1 MCVGGALLRAHPVY
15 VSHHNLCGAVWGCVL
30 CCLHLRVYMHTVHCA
45 VSEPYEAPASRIRGC
60 GCVCACLRLRSWAV
74 QGQVVLT
81 DTTAGFRCSP
91 RSHLV
96 FEDALR
102 YLGVKPSG
110 RPDDWAK
117 LRDDHYPVLR
127 KVSLV
132 AAHSV
137 AR

>member
-1 MCVGGALLRAHPVY
+1 M
-15 VSHHNLCGAVWGCVL
+15 AVCVL
-30 CCLHLRVYMHTVHCA
+30 A
-45 VSEPYEAPASRIRGC
+45 
-60 GCVCACLRLRSWAV
+60 CVCLRGGWAV

-127 KVSLV
+127 KVSLLLWLCIQLHDDNT
-132 AAHSV
+132 AS
-137 AR
+137 ARLTFPCVNKKNSLATIATTVHWKPFVC